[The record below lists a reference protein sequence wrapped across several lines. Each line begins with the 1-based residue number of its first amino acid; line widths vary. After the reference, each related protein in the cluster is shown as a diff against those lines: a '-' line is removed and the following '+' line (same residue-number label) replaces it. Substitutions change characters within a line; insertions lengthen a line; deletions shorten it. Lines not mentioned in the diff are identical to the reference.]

1 MDYEHIRVEL
11 EDQYARITIDRPKA
25 LNALSSAVLSEL
37 TTAVSELE
45 LSDEARVVVITG
57 AGDKAFVAGADISEM
72 RDLGPMQAEAL
83 AEMGGNLAAAIEGSA
98 KPYIAAVN
106 GFALGGGLELALA
119 CDFIYAAR
127 NAKLGLPEVK
137 LGVIPGF
144 GGTQRLPRRVGPAKA
159 KEMIFTGEMI
169 DAEEALRIG
178 LVDAVHAP
186 EALLGEVAKTA
197 ARIAKNGPL
206 AVAAAKRLVHMGQSM
221 SLEAAV
227 TLEQRTFAGLFA
239 SEDQK
244 EGMAAFLDKRPA
256 KFRGQ

>member
-1 MDYEHIRVEL
+1 MDYEHIHVKL
-11 EDQYARITIDRPKA
+11 EDQYALITVDRPKA

-37 TTAVSELE
+37 TTAASELE

-83 AEMGGNLAAAIEGSA
+83 AEMGGNLAAAIESSA

-119 CDFIYAAR
+119 CDFVYAAR
-127 NAKLGLPEVK
+127 TARLGLPEVK

>member
-1 MDYEHIRVEL
+1 MDYEHIHVKL
-11 EDQYARITIDRPKA
+11 EDQYALITIDRPKA

-37 TTAVSELE
+37 TTAASELE

-72 RDLGPMQAEAL
+72 RDLGPMQAQAL
-83 AEMGGNLAAAIEGSA
+83 AEMGGNLAAAIESSA

-127 NAKLGLPEVK
+127 TAKLGLPEVK
-137 LGVIPGF
+137 LGVLPGF

-206 AVAAAKRLVHMGQSM
+206 AVAEAKRLVHMGQSM

>member
-1 MDYEHIRVEL
+1 MDYEHIHVKL
-11 EDQYARITIDRPKA
+11 EDQYALITIDRPKA

-37 TTAVSELE
+37 TTAASELE

-127 NAKLGLPEVK
+127 NARLGLPEVK

-206 AVAAAKRLVHMGQSM
+206 AVAEAKRLVHMGQSM